1 MEDLPNLPV
10 LLFLPR
16 WAEPIRESGQGRGL
30 KEASIQHLALL
41 CSKREQQET
50 VLLSEYELH
59 QHRVMGGWGTSA
71 RQYAAIK
78 LGSWGLDG
86 IACNPKSSGRLKV
99 QGQPG

>member
-16 WAEPIRESGQGRGL
+16 WAEPHKRVRAGERPQG
-30 KEASIQHLALL
+30 SIHPTPSTL

-99 QGQPG
+99 QRQPG